1 MKSRIIISENYD
13 PAYNLALEEY
23 LIEKEESIL
32 YLWQNDKTIVIGR
45 NQNPYKE
52 CNIDKIKKDKINLVR
67 RRSGGGAVYH
77 DLGNLNFTIISKKN
91 NNNIN
96 ENFEFVNK
104 ALNSIGVES
113 VFNGRNDLHV
123 LDKKISG
130 NAFFEENN
138 IFCHH
143 GTLLVDVD
151 INKLSQYLTA
161 SKLKLDSK
169 GIKSIKSRVLNLK
182 DMNKDITIDLINNSF
197 IEQYRNTNDVD
208 CVEYIYKED
217 MEKNKPLMEKV
228 KRYKSWEWTYGE
240 SPKSNLLLEEK
251 FSWGIIEF
259 NLYIESGVIENCKIY
274 TDSIIND
281 DFKILEKNLLNKK
294 IKKESLLNEVSKSLK
309 NKSIKDDLY
318 LYINNLSII

>member
-91 NNNIN
+91 NNNIE
-96 ENFEFVNK
+96 ENFDFVNK
-104 ALNSIGVES
+104 ALNSIGIES

-151 INKLSQYLTA
+151 MNKLSQYLTA

-182 DMNKDITIDLINNSF
+182 DLNENITIDLINDAF
-197 IEQYRNTNDVD
+197 VKQYKLIHDID

-217 MEKNKPLMEKV
+217 IKRNKELMEKV
-228 KRYKSWEWTYGE
+228 KRYKS
-240 SPKSNLLLEEK
+240 
-251 FSWGIIEF
+251 
-259 NLYIESGVIENCKIY
+259 
-274 TDSIIND
+274 
-281 DFKILEKNLLNKK
+281 
-294 IKKESLLNEVSKSLK
+294 
-309 NKSIKDDLY
+309 
-318 LYINNLSII
+318 